1 MIPRRL
7 TEMGDRYVSEM
18 CSLTGI
24 DPRKASRKREVVVA
38 RAMVAY
44 ALLGQG
50 FTTLAVAEYLGKNHS
65 TIIYYKSY
73 LNSILT
79 TPGYD
84 DEKYIWEQ
92 FKQRI

>member
-1 MIPRRL
+1 
-7 TEMGDRYVSEM
+7 MGDRYVSEM
-18 CSLTGI
+18 MTLTGI

-50 FTTLAVAEYLGKNHS
+50 FTSLAVAEYLGKNHS
-65 TIIYYKSY
+65 TILYYKDY

-79 TPGYD
+79 TPGYY
-84 DEKYIWEQ
+84 DEKDLWEQ
-92 FKQRI
+92 FRQRI